1 MGDIESGVCCDVC
14 GKKFDK
20 AKINFK
26 IIFILWFN
34 YLVLQEMDER

>member
-1 MGDIESGVCCDVC
+1 MESGVC

-26 IIFILWFN
+26 FRFKVIFILFN
-34 YLVLQEMDER
+34 YLVLRKMDKR

>member
-26 IIFILWFN
+26 NIFILFN